1 MNYYYYY
8 LDLEMNSNS
17 NTANACAI
25 DFRTLPDFI
34 PSMCIPRVYPNISEG
49 RIRKIFDELNIG
61 VIERVDI
68 VSKTTEKGERFNR
81 VFIHMDRWFHN
92 SNASVARERLLGGK
106 DIKIIYDDPWFWKVS
121 AYKPAAE
128 GSSSNNNNNNKKKAT
143 IQFDSSDDEKEKER
157 RKPKVTDIKPLT
169 EPRPRPYNNNNNRG
183 GGCNKA
189 RREDTLPVQRPL
201 VQIPVVIKQEKPI
214 IKEEE
219 RPVVQRPILRDNN
232 PKIEVPPPV
241 QYDEAVIASTKKRV
255 IIIRKEPVKS
265 NNSDIKKEPV

>member
-1 MNYYYYY
+1 
-8 LDLEMNSNS
+8 
-17 NTANACAI
+17 
-25 DFRTLPDFI
+25 
-34 PSMCIPRVYPNISEG
+34 MCIPRVYPNISEG

-121 AYKPAAE
+121 AYKPGEA
-128 GSSSNNNNNNKKKAT
+128 SNNNNNNNNKKKAT

-157 RKPKVTDIKPLT
+157 RQPKVTDIKPLNV
-169 EPRPRPYNNNNNRG
+169 PRPKPCNNNNNNNR

-189 RREDTLPVQRPL
+189 RREDTFQKEERPVER
-201 VQIPVVIKQEKPI
+201 PVVIKQEKPQRPVVV
-214 IKEEE
+214 KEEE
-219 RPVVQRPILRDNN
+219 RVPQRPILRDNN

-255 IIIRKEPVKS
+255 IIIRKEP
-265 NNSDIKKEPV
+265 KKETV

>member
-1 MNYYYYY
+1 LNYYYY

-17 NTANACAI
+17 NASGAI
-25 DFRTLPDFI
+25 DFRTLPDFL

-68 VSKTTEKGERFNR
+68 VSKATEKGERFNR

-92 SNASVARERLLGGK
+92 SNAYAARERLLGGK

-128 GSSSNNNNNNKKKAT
+128 GSSNNNNNNKKKAT

-157 RKPKVTDIKPLT
+157 RKPKVTDIKQLT

-183 GGCNKA
+183 GGGCNKA
-189 RREDTLPVQRPL
+189 RKEDTLPIQRP
-201 VQIPVVIKQEKPI
+201 VERPVVIKEEEKPQ
-214 IKEEE
+214 
-219 RPVVQRPILRDNN
+219 RPVVKEEIIQRPILRDNN
-232 PKIEVPPPV
+232 PKIDVPPPV

-255 IIIRKEPVKS
+255 IIIRKES
-265 NNSDIKKEPV
+265 KKETIVDDK

>member
-1 MNYYYYY
+1 
-8 LDLEMNSNS
+8 MNSNS
-17 NTANACAI
+17 NNNASASGAI

-61 VIERVDI
+61 VIDRVDI

-128 GSSSNNNNNNKKKAT
+128 GSSNNNNNKKKAT

-157 RKPKVTDIKPLT
+157 RKPKVSDIKPLT
-169 EPRPRPYNNNNNRG
+169 EPRPRPYNNNNNNNNN
-183 GGCNKA
+183 GGCNKV
-189 RREDTLPVQRPL
+189 RREDTFQKEERPLQRP
-201 VQIPVVIKQEKPI
+201 VERPVVIKEERPQRPVV
-214 IKEEE
+214 KEEE
-219 RPVVQRPILRDNN
+219 KIPQRPILRDNN

-255 IIIRKEPVKS
+255 IIIRKEP
-265 NNSDIKKEPV
+265 KKETV

>member
-1 MNYYYYY
+1 
-8 LDLEMNSNS
+8 MNSN
-17 NTANACAI
+17 TNASTNASGAI

-34 PSMCIPRVYPNISEG
+34 PSMCIPRVYPNITEG

-61 VIERVDI
+61 VIDRVDI
-68 VSKTTEKGERFNR
+68 VSKNTEKGEKFNR

-128 GSSSNNNNNNKKKAT
+128 GSSSNNNNKKKAT

-201 VQIPVVIKQEKPI
+201 VQRPVVIKQEKPI

-265 NNSDIKKEPV
+265 NSSDIKKEPV

>member
-1 MNYYYYY
+1 
-8 LDLEMNSNS
+8 MNSN
-17 NTANACAI
+17 NNASASTNASGAI

-121 AYKPAAE
+121 AYKPSAE
-128 GSSSNNNNNNKKKAT
+128 GSSSNNNNNNNKKKAT
-143 IQFDSSDDEKEKER
+143 IQFDSSDDEKEKEKEKER

-169 EPRPRPYNNNNNRG
+169 EPRPRPYNNNNNNNNNNNR

-189 RREDTLPVQRPL
+189 RKEDTLPVQRPIER
-201 VQIPVVIKQEKPI
+201 VREERPI

-219 RPVVQRPILRDNN
+219 RVPQRPILRDNN
-232 PKIEVPPPV
+232 PKMEVPPPV

-255 IIIRKEPVKS
+255 III
-265 NNSDIKKEPV
+265 KKEPKKALVVDDK

>member
-1 MNYYYYY
+1 
-8 LDLEMNSNS
+8 MNSNTNAS
-17 NTANACAI
+17 ANASGASATGVTAI

-61 VIERVDI
+61 VIDRVDI
-68 VSKTTEKGERFNR
+68 VSKATEKGEKFNR

-121 AYKPAAE
+121 AYKPGEA
-128 GSSSNNNNNNKKKAT
+128 SNNNNNNNNKKKAT
-143 IQFDSSDDEKEKER
+143 IQFDSSDDEKER

-169 EPRPRPYNNNNNRG
+169 EPRPRPYNNNNNNR

-189 RREDTLPVQRPL
+189 RREDTFQKEERPLQRP
-201 VQIPVVIKQEKPI
+201 VVRVKEEKPIERPHKQEKPI
-214 IKEEE
+214 IKEEIN
-219 RPVVQRPILRDNN
+219 QRPILRDNN
-232 PKIEVPPPV
+232 PKIEAPPPV

-255 IIIRKEPVKS
+255 IIIRKEP
-265 NNSDIKKEPV
+265 KKEPV

>member
-1 MNYYYYY
+1 V
-8 LDLEMNSNS
+8 
-17 NTANACAI
+17 TAI

-121 AYKPAAE
+121 AYKPGEA
-128 GSSSNNNNNNKKKAT
+128 SNNNNNNNNKKKAT

-157 RKPKVTDIKPLT
+157 RQPKVTDIKPLNV
-169 EPRPRPYNNNNNRG
+169 PRPKPCNNNNNNNR

-189 RREDTLPVQRPL
+189 RREDTFQKEERPVER
-201 VQIPVVIKQEKPI
+201 PVVIKQEKPQRPVVV
-214 IKEEE
+214 KEEE
-219 RPVVQRPILRDNN
+219 RVPQRPILRDNN

-255 IIIRKEPVKS
+255 IIIRKEP
-265 NNSDIKKEPV
+265 KKETV

>member
-1 MNYYYYY
+1 
-8 LDLEMNSNS
+8 MNSNTNAS
-17 NTANACAI
+17 ANASGAI

-61 VIERVDI
+61 VIDRVDI

-143 IQFDSSDDEKEKER
+143 IQFDSSDDEKEKEK

-169 EPRPRPYNNNNNRG
+169 EPRPRPYNNNNNNNNNR

-189 RREDTLPVQRPL
+189 RREDTLPIQRP
-201 VQIPVVIKQEKPI
+201 VERPIVIKEERPI
-214 IKEEE
+214 IKEEII
-219 RPVVQRPILRDNN
+219 QRPILRDNN
-232 PKIEVPPPV
+232 PKMEVPPPV

-255 IIIRKEPVKS
+255 III
-265 NNSDIKKEPV
+265 KKEPKKQPV

>member
-68 VSKTTEKGERFNR
+68 VSKNTEKGEKFNR

-128 GSSSNNNNNNKKKAT
+128 GSSSNNNNNNNKKKAT
-143 IQFDSSDDEKEKER
+143 IQFDSSDDEKETEKER
-157 RKPKVTDIKPLT
+157 RK
-169 EPRPRPYNNNNNRG
+169 R
-183 GGCNKA
+183 
-189 RREDTLPVQRPL
+189 
-201 VQIPVVIKQEKPI
+201 
-214 IKEEE
+214 
-219 RPVVQRPILRDNN
+219 
-232 PKIEVPPPV
+232 
-241 QYDEAVIASTKKRV
+241 STK
-255 IIIRKEPVKS
+255 
-265 NNSDIKKEPV
+265 

>member
-1 MNYYYYY
+1 
-8 LDLEMNSNS
+8 
-17 NTANACAI
+17 
-25 DFRTLPDFI
+25 
-34 PSMCIPRVYPNISEG
+34 MCIPRVYPNISEG

-68 VSKTTEKGERFNR
+68 VSKATEKGERFNR

-143 IQFDSSDDEKEKER
+143 IQFDSSDDEKEKEKEKVIR
-157 RKPKVTDIKPLT
+157 QPKETDIKPLNV
-169 EPRPRPYNNNNNRG
+169 PRPRPYNNNNNNNNR

-189 RREDTLPVQRPL
+189 RKEDTLPIQRP
-201 VQIPVVIKQEKPI
+201 VVRVK
-214 IKEEE
+214 EE
-219 RPVVQRPILRDNN
+219 RPYEEKKPLVKEEIIQRPILRDNN
-232 PKIEVPPPV
+232 PKMEVPPPV